1 MPYEIQAPGLGV
13 LRLNSATYVAL
24 IRGINV
30 GKTQLAMERLRKLCT
45 TSGFEDVRTYIQS
58 GNVVFSSSENPTE
71 CGIVLAARLQ
81 RELGKPVGVV
91 VRSARELAGVAAKNP
106 FLKVKGVETSRLHVA
121 FLAERPNAGRVKA
134 LAAIDWGRDRFHHS
148 AKELYLCCPDGFG
161 RSKLATTFERMLGV
175 GATVRNW
182 NTVSKLLEMA
192 T

>member
-1 MPYEIQAPGLGV
+1 M
-13 LRLNSATYVAL
+13 NSTKYVAL

-30 GKTQLAMERLRKLCT
+30 GNTQMSMERLRKLCA
-45 TSGFEDVRTYIQS
+45 SCAFEGVQTYIQS
-58 GNVVFSSSENPTE
+58 GNVVFSAADSAQM
-71 CGIVLAARLQ
+71 CAAKLAARLQ

-91 VRSARELAGVAAKNP
+91 VRSGRELAGVAAKNP
-106 FLKVKGVETSRLHVA
+106 FLKEKVETARLSVA
-121 FLAERPNAGRVKA
+121 FLVESPKAERVKA
-134 LAAIDWGRDRFHHS
+134 LAAVDWGRDRFHHI
-148 AKELYLCCPDGFG
+148 AKELYLYCPDGFG

>member
-1 MPYEIQAPGLGV
+1 MPYEIQAPGPGGV
-13 LRLNSATYVAL
+13 RLNSATYVAL

-30 GKTQLAMERLRKLCT
+30 GKTQLTMERLRKLCT
-45 TSGFEDVRTYIQS
+45 ACGFEVVQTYIQT
-58 GNVVFSSSENPTE
+58 GNVVFSSSDNPTE
-71 CGIVLAARLQ
+71 SGTALAARLQ
-81 RELGKPVGVV
+81 RELGKPVSVV

-106 FLKVKGVETSRLHVA
+106 FLKEKGVETARLHVA
-121 FLAERPNAGRVKA
+121 FLAEKPKLERVKA
-134 LAAIDWGRDRFHHS
+134 LAAVGWGKDRFHHS
-148 AKELYLCCPDGFG
+148 AKELYLYCPGGFG

>member
-1 MPYEIQAPGLGV
+1 MKT
-13 LRLNSATYVAL
+13 ATYVAL

-30 GKTQLAMERLRKLCT
+30 ANTQIPMERLRKLCAT
-45 TSGFEDVRTYIQS
+45 CGFADVQTYIQS
-58 GNVVFSSSENPTE
+58 GNVVFTSSERATACEAN
-71 CGIVLAARLQ
+71 LAARLQ

-91 VRSARELAGVAAKNP
+91 VRSARELTAVVSKNP
-106 FLKVKGVETSRLHVA
+106 FVKERGVETARLHVA
-121 FLAERPNAGRVKA
+121 FLTTRPKAERLRAI
-134 LAAIDWGRDRFHHS
+134 AAADWGRDRFHHG
-148 AKELYLCCPDGFG
+148 AKDLYLYCPDGFG